1 LQVVLCH
8 ETEVSLSQ
16 AKRAA
21 KHAQGKS
28 MRDLIATIYSGL
40 GDLLDSHGHQ
50 AEAKTFYKESLKM
63 G

>member
-1 LQVVLCH
+1 
-8 ETEVSLSQ
+8 
-16 AKRAA
+16 
-21 KHAQGKS
+21 